1 MATVA
6 SAAEPL
12 GAAGGPPVECGAL
25 TVALAHAIAAATGEG
40 VLVVDADAAGTRL
53 TARVAAATATV
64 MPTARRGLPTLV
76 AARGGIRADSIERHC
91 WALPERRG
99 GAGRVLLAGAAAH
112 PAGAART
119 ACWAAE
125 HAEELAALPDAH
137 HSIAA
142 VLVSLANTAPDA
154 IWGPLRQ
161 AACLH
166 VGAAPA
172 SGTAAPGG
180 LRGVLAAFGR
190 HPAPDPIIELRAAR
204 VGAAPDRPR
213 NDNAGPMPARTHDS
227 AAGMPVL
234 LGSVGP
240 VRERALLGARPRRS
254 ERVAL
259 DALGAA
265 AARLAAL
272 GAHSTGSLGRP
283 DATDAGTARAEAG
296 RTGAGRT
303 GVRR

>member
-1 MATVA
+1 MATVT
-6 SAAEPL
+6 SAAEPH
-12 GAAGGPPVECGAL
+12 GAADGPPIECGAL
-25 TVALAHAIAAATGEG
+25 TIAVAHLFAAATGEE
-40 VLVVDADAAGTRL
+40 VLVVDADAVGTRL
-53 TARVAAATATV
+53 AARVAAATATV

-76 AARGGIRADSIERHC
+76 AARCGIRADSIEQHC
-91 WALPERRG
+91 WALPERRR
-99 GAGRVLLAGAAAH
+99 GAGRVLLAAAAAH

-137 HSIAA
+137 HSVAA
-142 VLVSLANTAPDA
+142 VLVSLAGTAPDA

-161 AACLH
+161 AACMH
-166 VGAAPA
+166 VGAASA

-190 HPAPDPIIELRAAR
+190 HSAPDPITELRAVR
-204 VGAAPDRPR
+204 LGAAPHMPR
-213 NDNAGPMPARTHDS
+213 SGGAELMPARPHGGD
-227 AAGMPVL
+227 ACMPVL

-254 ERVAL
+254 ERIAL

-265 AARLAAL
+265 AVRLAAL
-272 GAHSTGSLGRP
+272 GAHSKGSLGRP

-296 RTGAGRT
+296 RRGAGRT
-303 GVRR
+303 GARL

>member
-1 MATVA
+1 MATVT
-6 SAAEPL
+6 SAAEPH
-12 GAAGGPPVECGAL
+12 GAADGPPVECGAL
-25 TVALAHAIAAATGEG
+25 TVALAHGIAAATGEG

-53 TARVAAATATV
+53 AARVAAATATA

-76 AARGGIRADSIERHC
+76 AARRGIRADSIEQHC
-91 WALPERRG
+91 WALPERRR

-119 ACWAAE
+119 AHWAAE
-125 HAEELAALPDAH
+125 HAAELAALPQTH
-137 HSIAA
+137 HSIAT
-142 VLVSLANTAPDA
+142 VLVSLPGTAPDA
-154 IWGPLRQ
+154 IWGPVRQ
-161 AACLH
+161 AACMH
-166 VGAAPA
+166 VAAASA

-180 LRGVLAAFGR
+180 LRGVLAALGR
-190 HPAPDPIIELRAAR
+190 RSAPDPVTELRAAHC
-204 VGAAPDRPR
+204 GAEPHVPR
-213 NDNAGPMPARTHDS
+213 SGGAELMPALPHGG
-227 AAGMPVL
+227 AGCMPVL

-272 GAHSTGSLGRP
+272 DARSADPLGRP
-283 DATDAGTARAEAG
+283 DAADAGTGRTDAG
-296 RTGAGRT
+296 RTGARQ
-303 GVRR
+303 

>member
-1 MATVA
+1 MATVT
-6 SAAEPL
+6 SAAEPH
-12 GAAGGPPVECGAL
+12 GTTGGPPAECGAL
-25 TVALAHAIAAATGEG
+25 TVAVAHAIAAATGEG

-53 TARVAAATATV
+53 AARVAAATATA

-91 WALPERRG
+91 WALPERRR

-125 HAEELAALPDAH
+125 HAAELAALPDAH

-142 VLVSLANTAPDA
+142 VLVSLPGTAPDA
-154 IWGPLRQ
+154 AREALRH
-161 AACLH
+161 AACVH
-166 VGAAPA
+166 VAAAPA
-172 SGTAAPGG
+172 PGTAAPGG

-190 HPAPDPIIELRAAR
+190 HPAPDPITELSAAHC
-204 VGAAPDRPR
+204 GAAPDGSRSGGA
-213 NDNAGPMPARTHDS
+213 DLMPALTHGG
-227 AAGMPVL
+227 AGCMPVL

-265 AARLAAL
+265 AGRLAAL
-272 GAHSTGSLGRP
+272 GALSAGSLGRP
-283 DATDAGTARAEAG
+283 EAADAGTVRAGAG
-296 RTGAGRT
+296 RTGAGRA
-303 GVRR
+303 GARR